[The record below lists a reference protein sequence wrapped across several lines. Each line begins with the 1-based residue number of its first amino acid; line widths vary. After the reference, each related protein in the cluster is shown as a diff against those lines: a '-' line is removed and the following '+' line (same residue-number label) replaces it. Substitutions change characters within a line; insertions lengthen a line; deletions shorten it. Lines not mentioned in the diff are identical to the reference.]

1 MCCKNKNYLEKSAK
15 VVLPSAIIVFNWNL
29 KINRKIKYN
38 YMKKR
43 EKESTFHFH
52 EEAQERQKIVQ
63 NGEKRIVFIAQ
74 NTLWAKEN

>member
-1 MCCKNKNYLEKSAK
+1 
-15 VVLPSAIIVFNWNL
+15 
-29 KINRKIKYN
+29 
-38 YMKKR
+38 MKKR

-74 NTLWAKEN
+74 NTL